1 MGILD
6 RLNNDVNMAIL
17 DSPYYFNQDRKIN
30 RLKKSNITSE
40 RPPRD
45 KRFSKRYLN
54 GGVVV
59 DNNKKYNGYFV

>member
-17 DSPYYFNQDRKIN
+17 DSPYYVNQDRKIN
-30 RLKKSNITSE
+30 RLKESNITSE

-45 KRFSKRYLN
+45 KRLGKRYLN